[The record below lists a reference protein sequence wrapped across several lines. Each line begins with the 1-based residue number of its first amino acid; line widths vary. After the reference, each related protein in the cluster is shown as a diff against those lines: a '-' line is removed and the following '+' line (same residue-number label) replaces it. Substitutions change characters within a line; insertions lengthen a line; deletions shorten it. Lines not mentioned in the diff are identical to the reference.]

1 MTARSEGLL
10 AKIQSDG
17 YCCLKGYLELCRARG
32 QNSVD
37 MGRFIGISEHT
48 LWYHYRRLDAGKMT
62 CKRFADCLQPV
73 IKEIQDEK
81 KAPE

>member
-1 MTARSEGLL
+1 MTARSESLL
-10 AKIQSDG
+10 AKIQSQG

-32 QNSVD
+32 QKATD
-37 MGRFIGISEHT
+37 MAPYIGISEHT

-62 CKRFADCLQPV
+62 CKRFSDCLKPV
-73 IKEIQDEK
+73 IDEISAQS